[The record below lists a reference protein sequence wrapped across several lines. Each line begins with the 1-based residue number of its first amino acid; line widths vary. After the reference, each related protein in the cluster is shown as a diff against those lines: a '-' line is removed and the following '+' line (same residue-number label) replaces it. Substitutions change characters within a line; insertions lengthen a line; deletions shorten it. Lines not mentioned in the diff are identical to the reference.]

1 MRNMTK
7 LLRKAHPFF
16 IAEQKK
22 LWPRKNLNYK
32 SSTFT
37 THYELTIHTKKSPNR
52 EAENSMLGKVPLTY
66 NHNDTDTLYIT
77 ENKTQK

>member
-37 THYELTIHTKKSPNR
+37 THYELTIHTKKYPNR

-66 NHNDTDTLYIT
+66 NYNDTDTLYIT